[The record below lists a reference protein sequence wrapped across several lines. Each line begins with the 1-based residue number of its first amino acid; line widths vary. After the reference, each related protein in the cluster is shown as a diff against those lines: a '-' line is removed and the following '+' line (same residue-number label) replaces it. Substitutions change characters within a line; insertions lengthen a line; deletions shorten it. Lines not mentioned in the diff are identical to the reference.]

1 MSSSKTLFDVEFVA
15 DLMSVSKQTVLAWID
30 SGRLKPT
37 SKDAEGHPLFAW
49 SAFSSFP
56 QVADMD
62 AKAWEKFTAIK
73 PKRRYTSIELFAGA
87 GGLALGL
94 EKAGLEHILLNEF
107 MPEACETLR
116 LNRPKWNVV
125 EGDVS
130 KIDFTSYRGKVDV
143 VSGGFPCQAFSYAG
157 NRAGFEDARGTLFF
171 EFARVIK
178 ETQPRMFIG
187 ENVRGLLTHDDGKT
201 IAVIKS
207 VIADLG
213 YVLVEPQILKAIF
226 YRVPQKRERLLLIG
240 VRKDF
245 ADHFKFSWPSK
256 APRMYTVQDAL
267 KKGELFPCDV
277 PKSDGQRYPARKAE
291 ILAMV
296 PPGGYWRDL
305 PIDVQKEYMKKSFY
319 LGGGKT
325 GMARRL
331 SWNAP
336 SLTLTCAPAQNQT
349 ERCHP
354 EESRPLTIRE
364 YARIQT
370 FPDEWKFVGA
380 QAIQYKQIGNAVP
393 VNLAYAI
400 GLSVI
405 DALNHLPKS
414 CIEITTAPRADN
426 QRSEKGRHPPMSQL
440 RLAIEKRKKF
450 KGTAVAKA
458 GSRNANKSVVT
469 KTVNAAKSAARRP
482 RSVKARYAKH
492 G

>member
-1 MSSSKTLFDVEFVA
+1 MPSNKDTFFDVEFAA
-15 DLMSVSKQTVLAWID
+15 DLLSVTKQTVLSWVE
-30 SGRLKPT
+30 SGRLKPV
-37 SKDAEGHPLFAW
+37 SNDASGNPLFDW
-49 SAFSSFP
+49 KAFSSFP

-62 AKAWEKFTAIK
+62 EERWKKFSAIK
-73 PKRRYTSIELFAGA
+73 PKRHYTSIELFAGA

-94 EKAGLEHILLNEF
+94 EKAGLNHILLNEF

-116 LNRPKWNVV
+116 MNRPKWNVV

-130 KIDFTSYRGKVDV
+130 KIDFSHLKGKVDV

-171 EFARVIK
+171 EFARVVK
-178 ETQPRMFIG
+178 ETQPMMFIG
-187 ENVRGLLTHDDGKT
+187 ENVRGLLTHDNGKT
-201 IAVIKS
+201 IATIKS
-207 VIADLG
+207 VIADIG
-213 YVLVEPQILKAIF
+213 YELVDPKILKAIF

-240 VRKDF
+240 VRKDLSQY
-245 ADHFKFSWPSK
+245 FKFNWPTK
-256 APRMYTVQDAL
+256 ASRMFTVRDAL
-267 KKGELFPCDV
+267 KKGELFPCDA
-277 PKSDGQRYPARKAE
+277 PPSDGQKYPKRKAE

-305 PIDVQKEYMKKSFY
+305 PLDVQKEYMKKSFY

-354 EESRPLTIRE
+354 EESRPLTVRE

-370 FPDEWKFVGA
+370 FPDEWKFAGSQSV
-380 QAIQYKQIGNAVP
+380 QYKQIGNAVP
-393 VNLAYAI
+393 VNLAYAV

-405 DALNHLPKS
+405 DALNKLPVRVGTPATVKFKYGAG
-414 CIEITTAPRADN
+414 TNRT
-426 QRSEKGRHPPMSQL
+426 PPMTQL
-440 RLAIEKRKKF
+440 RLAIEKKK
-450 KGTAVAKA
+450 GYTAKKQGAVKR
-458 GSRNANKSVVT
+458 GGKP
-469 KTVNAAKSAARRP
+469 KTVTGGTSATKRKT
-482 RSVKARYAKH
+482 SVKARYVKR

>member
-1 MSSSKTLFDVEFVA
+1 MPSSKTLFDVEFAA
-15 DLMSVSKQTVLAWID
+15 DLLSVTKQTILSWID
-30 SGRLKPT
+30 AGKLKPV
-37 SKDAEGHPLFAW
+37 SSDAYGNSLFNW
-49 SAFSSFP
+49 KAFSSFP

-62 AKAWEKFTAIK
+62 ERKWKEFSAIK
-73 PKRRYTSIELFAGA
+73 PKRQYTSIELFAGG

-94 EKAGLEHILLNEF
+94 EKAGFNHILLNEF
-107 MPEACETLR
+107 MTEACETLR
-116 LNRPKWNVV
+116 RNRPDWNVV
-125 EGDVS
+125 EGDVA
-130 KIDFTSYRGKVDV
+130 KIDFRHFKGKVDV

-157 NRAGFEDARGTLFF
+157 HRAGFEDARGTLFF

-178 ETQPRMFIG
+178 ETQPMMFIG
-187 ENVRGLLTHDDGKT
+187 ENVRGLLTHDNGKT
-201 IAVIKS
+201 IATIKS
-207 VIADLG
+207 VIADIG
-213 YVLVEPQILKAIF
+213 YELVDPKILKAIF

-240 VRKDF
+240 VRKDL
-245 ADHFKFSWPSK
+245 AQHFSFNWPAK
-256 APRMYTVQDAL
+256 ASRIYTVRDAL

-277 PKSDGQRYPARKAE
+277 PLSDGQKYPKRKAE

-305 PIDVQKEYMKKSFY
+305 PLDVQKEYMKKSFY

-354 EESRPLTIRE
+354 EESRPLTVRE

-370 FPDEWKFVGA
+370 FPDEWQFAGSQSV
-380 QAIQYKQIGNAVP
+380 QYKQIGNAVP
-393 VNLAYAI
+393 VNLAYAV

-405 DALNHLPKS
+405 DALNRLPISNKVS
-414 CIEITTAPRADN
+414 RTIGFDYKETT
-426 QRSEKGRHPPMSQL
+426 QRMLPMTQL
-440 RLAIEKRKKF
+440 RLAIEKKKGYTAKE
-450 KGTAVAKA
+450 KG
-458 GSRNANKSVVT
+458 
-469 KTVNAAKSAARRP
+469 AADRVDKPKSASSKRP
-482 RSVKARYAKH
+482 TAKRTKSVKARYGKR

>member
-1 MSSSKTLFDVEFVA
+1 MSLSRSFFDVEFAA
-15 DLMSVSKQTVLAWID
+15 DLLSVTKQTVAAWID
-30 SGRLKPT
+30 SGRLTPVSHDKN
-37 SKDAEGHPLFAW
+37 GQPLFNW
-49 SAFSSFP
+49 TAFKKFP

-62 AKAWEKFTAIK
+62 AGVWEKFTAIK

-94 EKAGLEHILLNEF
+94 EKAGLEHVLLNEL

-116 LNRPKWNVV
+116 INRPNWNVI

-130 KIDFTSYRGKVDV
+130 KIDFTAYRGKVDV

-178 ETQPRMFIG
+178 ETRPRMFIG
-187 ENVRGLLTHDDGKT
+187 ENVRGLLTHDNGKT
-201 IAVIKS
+201 IATIKD

-213 YVLVEPQILKAIF
+213 YELVEPQILKGIF

-240 VRKDF
+240 VRKDLLTNF
-245 ADHFKFSWPSK
+245 VFKWPQK
-256 APRMYTVQDAL
+256 APRMYTVRDAL
-267 KKGELFPCDV
+267 KKGELYPCDV
-277 PKSDGQRYPARKAE
+277 PKSAGQKYPKRKAE

-305 PIDVQKEYMKKSFY
+305 PLPVQKEYMKKSFY

-354 EESRPLTIRE
+354 EESRPLTVRE

-370 FPDEWKFVGA
+370 FPDEWKFAGS
-380 QAIQYKQIGNAVP
+380 QSMQYKQIGNAVP

-400 GLSVI
+400 GLSVV
-405 DALNHLPKS
+405 DALNHLPVVHEDGLPTMSAVYAKS
-414 CIEITTAPRADN
+414 DKHRC
-426 QRSEKGRHPPMSQL
+426 PPMQQL
-440 RLAIEKRKKF
+440 RLSLEKRKR
-450 KGTAVAKA
+450 KA
-458 GSRNANKSVVT
+458 ANGSKSTKKPGANPVKKAKSV
-469 KTVNAAKSAARRP
+469 KSCYKRKP
-482 RSVKARYAKH
+482 KD

>member
-1 MSSSKTLFDVEFVA
+1 MPSSKTFFDVEFAA
-15 DLMSVSKQTVLAWID
+15 DLLSVTKQTVLSWID
-30 SGRLKPT
+30 AGKLKPV
-37 SKDAEGHPLFAW
+37 SSDASGNPLFDW
-49 SAFSSFP
+49 KAFLPFP

-62 AKAWEKFTAIK
+62 ERKWKEFSSIK
-73 PKRRYTSIELFAGA
+73 PKRQYTSIELFAGG

-94 EKAGLEHILLNEF
+94 EKAGFHHILLNEF

-116 LNRPKWNVV
+116 KNRPNWNVV

-130 KIDFTSYRGKVDV
+130 KIDFQHLKGKVDI

-157 NRAGFEDARGTLFF
+157 HRAGFEDARGTLFF
-171 EFARVIK
+171 EFARVVK
-178 ETQPRMFIG
+178 ETQPMMFIG
-187 ENVRGLLTHDDGKT
+187 ENVRGLLTHDNGKT
-201 IAVIKS
+201 IATIKS
-207 VIADLG
+207 VIAEIG
-213 YVLVEPQILKAIF
+213 YELVDPKILKAIF

-240 VRKDF
+240 VRKDL
-245 ADHFKFSWPSK
+245 AQYFSFRWPSK
-256 APRMYTVQDAL
+256 APRMYTVRDAL
-267 KKGELFPCDV
+267 TKGELFPCDV
-277 PKSDGQRYPARKAE
+277 PLSDGQKYPKRKAE

-305 PIDVQKEYMKKSFY
+305 PLDVQKEYMKKSFF

-354 EESRPLTIRE
+354 EESRPLTVRE

-370 FPDEWKFVGA
+370 FPDEWQFAGSQSV
-380 QAIQYKQIGNAVP
+380 QYKQIGNAVP
-393 VNLAYAI
+393 VNLAYAV

-405 DALNHLPKS
+405 DALNRLPAKS
-414 CIEITTAPRADN
+414 KTTPTVEFDYKETKYRT
-426 QRSEKGRHPPMSQL
+426 PPMTQL
-440 RLAIEKRKKF
+440 RLAIEKKK
-450 KGTAVAKA
+450 GYAAKA
-458 GSRNANKSVVT
+458 KGVEEVKTASGKKSP
-469 KTVNAAKSAARRP
+469 AKRQK
-482 RSVKARYAKH
+482 SVKARYSKR